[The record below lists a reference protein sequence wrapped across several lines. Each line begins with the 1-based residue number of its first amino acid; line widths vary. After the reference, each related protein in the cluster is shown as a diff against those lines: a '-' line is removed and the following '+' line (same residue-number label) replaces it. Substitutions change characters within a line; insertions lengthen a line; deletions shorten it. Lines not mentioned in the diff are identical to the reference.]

1 MARLFAAPVISIAR
15 TFNKGLATVTVTFA
29 GLSFGSV
36 DVTPSVRLRTT
47 SKPPAA
53 PSTPQVP
60 PLYCYT
66 ILDMYVDGTPSA
78 RAFSPLNFSPVDGVR
93 SIRSRTSTPNTPQ
106 GPRFKVKARKLD
118 HPFLW
123 ALLFTASA
131 EDITVWISA
140 TSVRASWTGYRVHT
154 TLTVSGLVGSAAD
167 LLTFDGTIRP
177 APSGI
182 GELAV
187 QICASCVGLQLPS

>member
-1 MARLFAAPVISIAR
+1 MSTVPHLHALSRHSTSRHSTVSAAYPPELP
-15 TFNKGLATVTVTFA
+15 FP
-29 GLSFGSV
+29 
-36 DVTPSVRLRTT
+36 TPR
-47 SKPPAA
+47 
-53 PSTPQVP
+53 
-60 PLYCYT
+60 
-66 ILDMYVDGTPSA
+66 
-78 RAFSPLNFSPVDGVR
+78 RA
-93 SIRSRTSTPNTPQ
+93 
-106 GPRFKVKARKLD
+106 PRFKVKARKLD

-177 APSGI
+177 VGTVGYRRA
-182 GELAV
+182 LAV